1 MKKEIDGIRVPLV
14 SRLTNVKRHVKDP
27 IRYPK
32 VQCGYEGLAQV
43 MFATQVNG
51 MMKELTRELQKLND
65 K

>member
-1 MKKEIDGIRVPLV
+1 MENKVDGLTVPLV

-51 MMKELTRELQKLND
+51 MMRDIAKELTKLSE
-65 K
+65 